1 MNVNGINLGIPHNYT
16 YKQRAQKNKTEL
28 NDKLRM
34 SQSTSRDM
42 NSPIINSIINDSQSY
57 AETLQIQRQRASDT
71 KLKLKKL
78 KYQFKNLSSRILRSK
93 TSLSAKQAAGQARR
107 EFLRLKR
114 EKLSNQDDSAE
125 MEAAIAHAKA
135 MERIAKKKARHL
147 EEEELVK
154 TTGGPCSDRIV
165 DEELETEEIEAM
177 DDDIPEEEFSGE
189 EFSET
194 EISEEDISMEMLY
207 EFAEEF
213 TEDISQ
219 ILEDLG
225 IDELMEDITYSGEE
239 MDPEDLKEMK
249 IKHRNKEMK
258 EIVKADAEYLKAIFD
273 GLEKAK
279 SGNPVPMES
288 TAMGTGA
295 AVQTTPVPV
304 INITL

>member
-1 MNVNGINLGIPHNYT
+1 MNVNGINPGIPHNYT
-16 YKQRAQKNKTEL
+16 YKQKTQKNKTEL

-34 SQSTSRDM
+34 LKSTSRDM

-93 TSLSAKQAAGQARR
+93 TSISAKQAAGQARR

-114 EKLSNQDDSAE
+114 EKLRNQDDSAE
-125 MEAAIAHAKA
+125 MDAAIAHAKA
-135 MERIAKKKARHL
+135 MERIAKKKAKHL
-147 EEEELVK
+147 EEEELAK
-154 TTGGPCSDRIV
+154 TTGGLCSDRII
-165 DEELETEEIEAM
+165 DEEASM
-177 DDDIPEEEFSGE
+177 DNDVPEEEFSE
-189 EFSET
+189 AEFSEA
-194 EISEEDISMEMLY
+194 EIPEEDISLEMLY
-207 EFAEEF
+207 EFTEEF

-225 IDELMEDITYSGEE
+225 IDELMEDIAYSGEE
-239 MDPEDLKEMK
+239 MDPEELKEMK

-273 GLEKAK
+273 GLEKGK
-279 SGNPVPMES
+279 SGNTVPMATPVS
-288 TAMGTGA
+288 GMGA
-295 AVQTTPVPV
+295 AVQAAPVPF

>member
-1 MNVNGINLGIPHNYT
+1 MNVNGINLGISHNYT

-34 SQSTSRDM
+34 LKSTSRDM

-177 DDDIPEEEFSGE
+177 DDDIPEEEFS
-189 EFSET
+189 ET
-194 EISEEDISMEMLY
+194 EISEEDISLEMLY
-207 EFAEEF
+207 EFTEEF

-279 SGNPVPMES
+279 SGNTVPMA
-288 TAMGTGA
+288 TPVTGMGA
-295 AVQTTPVPV
+295 AVQATPVPV

>member
-34 SQSTSRDM
+34 LKSTSRDM

-78 KYQFKNLSSRILRSK
+78 KYQFKNLSSKILRSK
-93 TSLSAKQAAGQARR
+93 TSISAKQAAGQARR

-125 MEAAIAHAKA
+125 MDAAIAHAKA

-177 DDDIPEEEFSGE
+177 DDDIPEEEFS
-189 EFSET
+189 ET

-207 EFAEEF
+207 EFTEEF
-213 TEDISQ
+213 AEDISQ

-279 SGNPVPMES
+279 SGNTVPMA
-288 TAMGTGA
+288 TPVTGMGA
-295 AVQTTPVPV
+295 AVQATPVPV

>member
-28 NDKLRM
+28 NDKLSM
-34 SQSTSRDM
+34 LKSTSGDM

-93 TSLSAKQAAGQARR
+93 TSISAKQAAGQARR

-165 DEELETEEIEAM
+165 DEEVSM
-177 DDDIPEEEFSGE
+177 DDDIPEEEL
-189 EFSET
+189 SET
-194 EISEEDISMEMLY
+194 EISEEDISLEMLY
-207 EFAEEF
+207 EFTEEF

-279 SGNPVPMES
+279 SGNTVPMA
-288 TAMGTGA
+288 TPVTGMGA
-295 AVQTTPVPV
+295 AVQATPVPV

>member
-1 MNVNGINLGIPHNYT
+1 MNVNGINPGIPHNYT
-16 YKQRAQKNKTEL
+16 YKQKTQKNKTEL

-34 SQSTSRDM
+34 LKSTSRDM

-93 TSLSAKQAAGQARR
+93 TSISAKQAAGQARR

-114 EKLSNQDDSAE
+114 EKLRNQDDSAE
-125 MEAAIAHAKA
+125 MDAAIAHAKA
-135 MERIAKKKARHL
+135 MERIAKKKAKHL
-147 EEEELVK
+147 EEEELAK
-154 TTGGPCSDRIV
+154 TTGGLCSDRII
-165 DEELETEEIEAM
+165 DEEASM
-177 DDDIPEEEFSGE
+177 DDDAPEEEFE
-189 EFSET
+189 ET
-194 EISEEDISMEMLY
+194 EFPEEDISEEISMEMLY
-207 EFAEEF
+207 EFTEEF

-279 SGNPVPMES
+279 SGNTVPMA
-288 TAMGTGA
+288 TPVTGMGA
-295 AVQTTPVPV
+295 AVQATPVPF

>member
-16 YKQRAQKNKTEL
+16 YKQKTQKNKTEL

-34 SQSTSRDM
+34 LKSTSRDM

-114 EKLSNQDDSAE
+114 EKLRNQDDSAE
-125 MEAAIAHAKA
+125 MDAAIAHAKA
-135 MERIAKKKARHL
+135 MERIAKKKAKHL
-147 EEEELVK
+147 EEEELAK
-154 TTGGPCSDRIV
+154 TTGGLCSDRII
-165 DEELETEEIEAM
+165 DEEASM
-177 DDDIPEEEFSGE
+177 DDDVPEEEFE
-189 EFSET
+189 ET
-194 EISEEDISMEMLY
+194 EFPEEDISEEISMEMLY
-207 EFAEEF
+207 EFTEEF

-279 SGNPVPMES
+279 SGNTVPMA
-288 TAMGTGA
+288 TPVTGMGA
-295 AVQTTPVPV
+295 AVQAAPVPF

>member
-1 MNVNGINLGIPHNYT
+1 MNVNGINPGIPHNYT
-16 YKQRAQKNKTEL
+16 YKQKTQKNKTEL

-34 SQSTSRDM
+34 LKSTSRDM

-125 MEAAIAHAKA
+125 MDAAIAHAKA
-135 MERIAKKKARHL
+135 MERIAKKKAKHL
-147 EEEELVK
+147 EEEELAK
-154 TTGGPCSDRIV
+154 TTGGLCSDRII
-165 DEELETEEIEAM
+165 DEEASM
-177 DDDIPEEEFSGE
+177 DDDVPEEEFE
-189 EFSET
+189 ET
-194 EISEEDISMEMLY
+194 EFPEEDISEEISMEMLY
-207 EFAEEF
+207 EFTEEF

-225 IDELMEDITYSGEE
+225 IVYLMEDITYSGEE

-273 GLEKAK
+273 GLEKGK
-279 SGNPVPMES
+279 SGNTVPMA
-288 TAMGTGA
+288 TPVTGMGA
-295 AVQTTPVPV
+295 AVQATPLPV